1 MTLHSASPTLF
12 IFSGLPGTGKSTL
25 AQRLASRIGAMY
37 LRIDT
42 VEQAL
47 RDVCGIRVAGE
58 GYRVGYRIARDNL
71 LIGADVIADSCNP
84 IELTRRE
91 WRDVAAASGARAV
104 DIEIV
109 CSDQNEHRRRV
120 ETRTADVP
128 GLRLPAWREVVERE
142 YHDWSIRPITIDT
155 SGRSVDSCVD
165 ELLLGVA
172 GLALDSGAWQ

>member
-1 MTLHSASPTLF
+1 MTHLTASPTLY

-25 AQRLASRIGAMY
+25 AQRHASRIGAMY

-47 RDVCGIRVAGE
+47 RDVCGIRVEGE
-58 GYRVGYRIARDNL
+58 GYRLGYRIARDNL
-71 LIGADVIADSCNP
+71 LIGADVVADSCNP

-91 WRDVAAASGARAV
+91 WQDVAATSRARAIN
-104 DIEIV
+104 IEIV

-120 ETRTADVP
+120 ETRMADVP
-128 GLRLPAWREVVERE
+128 GLKHPSWRDIVERE
-142 YHDWSIRPITIDT
+142 YHVWSIRPITIDT
-155 SGRSVDSCVD
+155 AGKSVASCVD

-172 GLALDSGAWQ
+172 GLALDSGG

>member
-1 MTLHSASPTLF
+1 MTQVTASPTLY

-47 RDVCGIRVAGE
+47 RDVCGISVEGE
-58 GYRVGYRIARDNL
+58 GYRLGYRIARDNL
-71 LIGADVIADSCNP
+71 LIGADVVADSCNP

-91 WRDVAAASGARAV
+91 WQDAAATSHARAIN
-104 DIEIV
+104 IESV
-109 CSDQNEHRRRV
+109 CSDQNEHRQRV

-128 GLRLPAWREVVERE
+128 GLKLPSWREIVERE
-142 YHDWSIRPITIDT
+142 YHLWSTVPITIDT
-155 SGRSVDSCVD
+155 AGKSVDSCVD

-172 GLALDSGAWQ
+172 GLALDSGG

>member
-1 MTLHSASPTLF
+1 MTWHSATPTLF
-12 IFSGLPGTGKSTL
+12 IFSGLPATGKSTV
-25 AQRLASRIGAMY
+25 AQRLASRICAVY

-58 GYRVGYRIARDNL
+58 GYRVSYRIARDNL

-91 WRDVAAASGARAV
+91 WRDVAAASAARAV

-109 CSDQNEHRRRV
+109 CSDQDEHRRRV
-120 ETRTADVP
+120 ATRSAEVP
-128 GLRLPAWREVVERE
+128 GLCLPSWREIVERE
-142 YHDWSIRPITIDT
+142 YHVWSAKPITIDT
-155 SGRSVDSCVD
+155 AGKSVDACVD

-172 GLALDSGAWQ
+172 GLASDLGA

>member
-1 MTLHSASPTLF
+1 MTQVTVSPTLY

-47 RDVCGIRVAGE
+47 RDVCGISVEGE
-58 GYRVGYRIARDNL
+58 GYRLGYRIAHDNL
-71 LIGADVIADSCNP
+71 LIGNDVVADSCNP
-84 IELTRRE
+84 IELTRGE
-91 WRDVAAASGARAV
+91 WRAMAAQSGARAI

-120 ETRTADVP
+120 ETRTTDVP
-128 GLRLPAWREVVERE
+128 GLKLPTWREIVERE
-142 YHDWSIRPITIDT
+142 YHLWSACPITIDT
-155 SGRSVDSCVD
+155 AGKSVDSCVD

-172 GLALDSGAWQ
+172 GLALDSGG

>member
-1 MTLHSASPTLF
+1 MTQVTVSPTLY

-47 RDVCGIRVAGE
+47 RDVCGISVEGE
-58 GYRVGYRIARDNL
+58 GYRLGYRIARDNL
-71 LIGADVIADSCNP
+71 LIGADVVADSCNP

-91 WRDVAAASGARAV
+91 WQDVAATSHARAIN
-104 DIEIV
+104 IEIV
-109 CSDQNEHRRRV
+109 CSDQNEHRLRV
-120 ETRTADVP
+120 ETRTTDVP
-128 GLRLPAWREVVERE
+128 GLKLPTWRDIVERE
-142 YHDWSIRPITIDT
+142 YHLWSACPITIDT
-155 SGRSVDSCVD
+155 AGKSVDSCVD

-172 GLALDSGAWQ
+172 GLALDSGG